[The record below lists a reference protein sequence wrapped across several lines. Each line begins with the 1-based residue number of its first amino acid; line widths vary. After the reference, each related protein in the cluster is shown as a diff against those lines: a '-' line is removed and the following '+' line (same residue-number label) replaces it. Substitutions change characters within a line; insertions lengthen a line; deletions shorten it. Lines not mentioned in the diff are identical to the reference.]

1 MVSAWELGLQTRK
14 SWSPRCIGA
23 AAVALLGVTAGCA
36 DVEPTAERGGLQLQF
51 AALAP
56 SGCLTSTA
64 GRNSVPETVATV
76 VVAIRAGD
84 LPPRIERI
92 GRAKLMSAGQWLIP
106 DVKAGVPIDVE
117 VWGCGADKSVG
128 WAGRSNGL
136 EVEAQKEATTQVFL
150 APTAALGCTGS
161 DAKSV
166 TAGET
171 DHLQSG
177 RSLSAVAALAGG
189 DVVVVGGIGSW
200 SGKDRKG
207 LASRDI
213 DIFDHRVGAFHKGP
227 QLQSARVWHHAIAI
241 GPQQVLVVGGVTQ
254 VQQIGATNL
263 PTPLL
268 MPAKPDDAAPLT
280 AVELVDLQL
289 GTSRKVPVA
298 AGAGLQ
304 LLSSAVPALG
314 GALFVGGVDGGGA
327 ATKVATHLSDFAAII
342 GGGGGKATSLSL
354 GVARARPGLVVLE
367 GGGVLI
373 VGGNLDGAAGQ
384 GFELVTDVAKGAV
397 ALPVVGD
404 ATLTTSKGLMT
415 ISPTVVSLGV
425 RNGAEAVLVMG
436 GLGAS
441 SITAEQSQTY
451 LARVDAGAAK
461 VTVVGVDLGGKSLLG
476 GFAGLGV
483 RVPGGA
489 LVAAGAIKLTGG
501 APCVA
506 SAAECIG
513 ADLWRVALGA
523 DAGAGV
529 GAQPLTLQV
538 VEALGGPRFG
548 LVGSAVPGG
557 TLLVGGQ
564 STLVESGVEGAAAL
578 DPTGRLLA
586 RLPSDPAL
594 GALCP

>member
-1 MVSAWELGLQTRK
+1 MASAMSLDPWFRGSRSSHSLR
-14 SWSPRCIGA
+14 A
-23 AAVALLGVTAGCA
+23 AALSLLGVVAGCA
-36 DVEPTAERGGLQLQF
+36 DVAPEAEGGGLQLQF
-51 AALAP
+51 AALTP

-76 VVAIRAGD
+76 AVAIRAGD
-84 LPPRIERI
+84 AAPRIERI
-92 GRAKLMSAGQWLIP
+92 ARTKLMSAGQWLVP
-106 DVKAGVPIDVE
+106 NVKAGVPIDVE

-136 EVEAQKEATTQVFL
+136 SVEAQKESTTQVFL

-171 DHLQSG
+171 DHLQTG
-177 RSLSAVAALAGG
+177 RSLSAIAALAGG
-189 DVVVVGGIGSW
+189 DAVVVGGIGSW

-207 LASRDI
+207 VASRDV
-213 DIFDHRVGAFHKGP
+213 DVFDHRVGAFYKGP
-227 QLQSARVWHHAIAI
+227 QLQSSRVWHHAIAI

-263 PTPLL
+263 PSPLL
-268 MPAKPDDAAPLT
+268 MPGKPDDAAPL
-280 AVELVDLQL
+280 AAAELIDLKV
-289 GTSRKVPVA
+289 GNSRKVPVA

-304 LLSSAVPALG
+304 LLSSAVAALG
-314 GALFVGGVDGGGA
+314 GALFVGGVDGSGA
-327 ATKVATHLSDFAAII
+327 ATKVATHVGDFAGII
-342 GGGGGKATSLSL
+342 GGGAGKATTLSL
-354 GVARARPGLVVLE
+354 GAARARPGLVVLE

-373 VGGNLDGAAGQ
+373 VGGNLDGGSGQ
-384 GFELVTDVAKGAV
+384 GFELLTEVAKGPVALAV
-397 ALPVVGD
+397 AGD
-404 ATLTTSKGLMT
+404 AALMQSKGLMT
-415 ISPTVVSLGV
+415 IGPIAVSLGV

-451 LARVDAGAAK
+451 LARVDVAAAK
-461 VTVVGVDLGGKSLLG
+461 VTLVGVDIGGKALLG

-483 RVPGGA
+483 AVPGGA

-501 APCVA
+501 APCA
-506 SAAECIG
+506 GSAAECIG

-523 DAGAGV
+523 DTGAGV

-538 VEALGGPRFG
+538 VDALGGPRFG
-548 LVGSAVPGG
+548 LVGVSVPGG

-564 STLVESGVEGAAAL
+564 STLVELGVEGAAAL